1 MASATTICRQVQPY
15 RLGRNRSMKPSR
27 AGRRAPMG
35 PEAGWSCRPPRSS
48 TSATS
53 KNLSEHRSRCFLPVR
68 KGKTPFLWPIPS
80 RDEPL
85 GKDQTSSASD
95 LVRFKRSREAYF
107 MAVRVADV
115 KVALSPGSV
124 PRWEFGLQPFGQGS
138 FMAGVHVTDIEDCP
152 SPEAQLL
159 VCRGQHQVQKAG
171 TGEEAREFRL
181 FATVFDL
188 EAELPVEAHRRS
200 HVAGKEGDRTQ
211 AFYH

>member
-1 MASATTICRQVQPY
+1 
-15 RLGRNRSMKPSR
+15 
-27 AGRRAPMG
+27 
-35 PEAGWSCRPPRSS
+35 
-48 TSATS
+48 
-53 KNLSEHRSRCFLPVR
+53 
-68 KGKTPFLWPIPS
+68 
-80 RDEPL
+80 
-85 GKDQTSSASD
+85 
-95 LVRFKRSREAYF
+95 

-188 EAELPVEAHRRS
+188 EAAVMSRVKRVTALRLSIIEVSPCEA
-200 HVAGKEGDRTQ
+200 VT
-211 AFYH
+211 